1 MACCFDECE
10 GNSLRKQQNL
20 TKTKKGKVISPGM
33 SLASAFENKPWACVT
48 NYRLNCLM
56 ESFAQFGN
64 TSNWKDEKKGEAFLQ
79 IIWNI

>member
-20 TKTKKGKVISPGM
+20 TKTKKGKVISPGII
-33 SLASAFENKPWACVT
+33 LASAFENKRRVCVY
-48 NYRLNCLM
+48 NYKLNCLIK
-56 ESFAQFGN
+56 SVTHFGN
-64 TSNWKDEKKGEAFLQ
+64 TSNWKDEKKGGAFLQ